1 MSSPP
6 SILPVEAP
14 QRLAGAVIDAAFR
27 GYIAERRVRLAPFCA
42 RHFSLRGAWEIH
54 RAAWG
59 HDLWKVP
66 ANALWAGPYLLS
78 RGVAALLG
86 RFGWSGAAR
95 RIAQVPPGFNTAV
108 ARELE
113 WLVYTELLELPITQ
127 GARRSER
134 DALLEAVAADS
145 VLAQLAGPELSEIER
160 LAAGPRARRKLEDF
174 LAIYTHSRTAA
185 AELSG
190 SLLSL
195 AAGAGSLGQFTPG
208 AAALGQAAAAAVA
221 HQVAVANF
229 ALGPTLGQ
237 LYYTLFPAATSASLI
252 IATVGGLMLALGT
265 LTALTG
271 IVTDPVQQALGLHE
285 RRLHRLLDALEK
297 ELLGEGGTLQLR
309 DTYVARL
316 IDVIDLIRAGVRA
329 MHA

>member
-1 MSSPP
+1 LTPLDDFP
-6 SILPVEAP
+6 R
-14 QRLAGAVIDAAFR
+14 QLAGAVVDAVFPR
-27 GYIAERRVRLAPFCA
+27 YIAERRARVKLFCA
-42 RHFSLRGAWEIH
+42 RHFSVAGAWRIH

-59 HDLWKVP
+59 HDLWKAP

-78 RGVAALLG
+78 RGAAALFG
-86 RFGWSGAAR
+86 RAGWLRAAR
-95 RIAQVPPGFNTAV
+95 LLADVPPGFKTAV
-108 ARELE
+108 ACDLE
-113 WLVYTELLELPITQ
+113 WLIYTELLELPISQET
-127 GARRSER
+127 RHSEH
-134 DALLEAVAADS
+134 DALLEAVAADG
-145 VLAQLAGPELSEIER
+145 VIKQLVGPELLEMER
-160 LAAGPRARRKLEDF
+160 LAAQPEARRKLEDF
-174 LAIYTHSRTAA
+174 LAIYAHSRTAA

-208 AAALGQAAAAAVA
+208 SAALGQAAAAAVA

-237 LYYTLFPAATSASLI
+237 IYYTLFPATAPAGLV

-265 LTALTG
+265 ITALTG

-285 RRLHRLLDALEK
+285 RRLHRLIDALEK
-297 ELLGEGGTLQLR
+297 ELRGQNGTLQLR
-309 DTYVARL
+309 DAYLARL

-329 MHA
+329 MHP

>member
-1 MSSPP
+1 MSLPP
-6 SILPVEAP
+6 SIPQVEAP
-14 QRLAGAVIDAAFR
+14 QRPVGAVVDAAFR
-27 GYIAERRVRLAPFCA
+27 RYIAECRVRLAPFCA

-59 HDLWKVP
+59 HDLWRVP

-78 RGVAALLG
+78 RGAAALLV
-86 RFGWSGAAR
+86 RFGCRGAAR
-95 RIAQVPPGFNTAV
+95 RLAQLPPGFRTAV
-108 ARELE
+108 SRELE
-113 WLVYTELLELPITQ
+113 WLVYTELLELPIVQ
-127 GARRSER
+127 GERRSEH
-134 DALLEAVAADS
+134 DALLEAVASDA
-145 VLAQLAGPELSEIER
+145 VIAQLAGPELSEMER
-160 LAAGPRARRKLEDF
+160 LAASPGARRKLEDF
-174 LAIYTHSRTAA
+174 LVVYAQSRTAA

-190 SLLSL
+190 ALLSL

-208 AAALGQAAAAAVA
+208 SAALGQATAAAVA

-237 LYYTLFPAATSASLI
+237 LYYTLFPAAASATLM

-265 LTALTG
+265 ITALTG

-285 RRLHRLLDALEK
+285 RRLHRLLGALEK
-297 ELLGEGGTLQLR
+297 ELLGEYGTLQLR
-309 DTYVARL
+309 DAYVARL
-316 IDVIDLIRAGVRA
+316 IDVIDLVRAGVRA